1 MIMIPNCLIIKFLAK
16 GEAERIADEALQAE
30 QQAEKEAAE
39 GLIRQWI
46 ELNVII
52 MFFDLDQAKDEADE
66 ARYAA
71 EGLKILCV
79 ME

>member
-1 MIMIPNCLIIKFLAK
+1 MFLAK
-16 GEAERIADEALQAE
+16 GEAERIADEALLAE

-52 MFFDLDQAKDEADE
+52 MFF
-66 ARYAA
+66 
-71 EGLKILCV
+71 
-79 ME
+79 